1 MRYRASSFSP
11 ALRGTPRSVMVGLAA
26 SATAAFVSTPAHA
39 YLGGFELQDGYGNF
53 LSEVTQTNEGQYGT
67 NNGGPG
73 GVQTAITPGTGLWY
87 GISGTRYPNFNAG
100 NTAYATGHSGYQKTG
115 TQGLVITTGCDGW
128 GGPAL
133 KYGYRLDARDLNGV
147 LPSAT
152 AGQVVTV
159 SFWTRPNMPGSSEGG
174 NVAPGTIG
182 DTVEFVDSAGNV
194 GFAIGV
200 HQPGTSTDF
209 VAFKNTGSYT
219 LTNIQASGVYSR
231 WDIKLDLGA
240 QTVTASYFDGFTSN
254 LTNILLNAP
263 LAASMANLD
272 RLYFQSCDGVTNAKS
287 WALDD
292 FRMTSTVPAPAA
304 AGLLGLGA
312 LVGMRRRR

>member
-1 MRYRASSFSP
+1 MRSRSHSFHSSASAVTRP
-11 ALRGTPRSVMVGLAA
+11 VLVGMAA
-26 SATAAFVSTPAHA
+26 SAAALAWVTPARA
-39 YLGGFELQDGYGNF
+39 YLGGFELQDGYGGF

-100 NTAYATGHSGYQKTG
+100 NTAYATGHGGVQKSGL
-115 TQGLVITTGCDGW
+115 QGLVITTAADGW

-147 LPSAT
+147 SPAAT

-159 SFWTRPNMPGSSEGG
+159 SFWTRPNLPGSSEGG
-174 NVAPGTIG
+174 NVAPGTVG

-194 GFAIGV
+194 GFAVGV
-200 HQPGTSTDF
+200 HQPGTSADF

-219 LTNIQASGVYSR
+219 LTSIQASGVYSR
-231 WDIKLDLGA
+231 WDIKLDLAA

-254 LTNILLNAP
+254 YTNLLLNAP

-272 RLYFQSCDGVTNAKS
+272 RLYFQSCDGVTNSKS

-292 FRMTSTVPAPAA
+292 FAMHSTVPAPAA
-304 AGLLGLGA
+304 ISLFALGGLGL
-312 LVGMRRRR
+312 VRRRR